1 MSLIPAEAGRSL
13 MLESLFYFGSS
24 TTAMA
29 TKRNRVFVMN
39 FQFSYLSLP
48 QILDYRHVPP

>member
-1 MSLIPAEAGRSL
+1 MSFIPAEAGRSL

-29 TKRNRVFVMN
+29 TKRNPDFVVVVLKV
-39 FQFSYLSLP
+39 SYSP
-48 QILDYRHVPP
+48 GWP